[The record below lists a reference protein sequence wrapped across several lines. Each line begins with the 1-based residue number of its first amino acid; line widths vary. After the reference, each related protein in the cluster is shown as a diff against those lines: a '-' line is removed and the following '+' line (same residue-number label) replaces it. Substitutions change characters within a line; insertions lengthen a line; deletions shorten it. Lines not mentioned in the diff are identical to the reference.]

1 MPEDNRK
8 AFRLLLVVGVTALL
22 SGVLFAWSKPL
33 FPLLAGFFIAYVSHP
48 MASWFAKRRLPRIFG
63 FVVTLLL
70 LLAALSVFVFVFV
83 PAVMQ
88 ELAALGQKLPSWQ
101 EVLHERL
108 QPFLADLKARYPQA
122 FEELTKTLTG
132 FAQERLSQLAPK
144 LATWL
149 AQAIL
154 SSLSVVSFLLGLV
167 VALVIGA
174 YLTSDFPGF
183 VNSLRRLVPRPV
195 LPLVERIALDIHE
208 VLGAFA
214 KGQLLV
220 ALALAGMYTLGL
232 WLVGAPLALV
242 VGPLAGLLSF
252 IPYLGLVLG
261 AGAAVLLSFLDH
273 QDLLHPL
280 LALAVFV
287 VAQNIEGWVLTPKVV
302 GKGVGLHPVWVL
314 VSLLLGG
321 ELFGITGVMVAVP
334 VAAALRVVLLQALR
348 FYRTSRLFLGEPTPA
363 RLFTRPNCELC
374 RELAA
379 SLAQAVELY
388 GLQLEEVNVEEDP
401 QLLALYGE
409 RVPVLEVLGQ
419 EVVFGRAAPEDLF
432 TRLRLIL
439 GGERA

>member
-1 MPEDNRK
+1 MPEDNK
-8 AFRLLLVVGVTALL
+8 KTLRLLLVLGVAALL
-22 SGVLFAWSKPL
+22 FGVLFAWSKPL
-33 FPLLAGFFIAYVSHP
+33 FPLLAGFFIAYASHP
-48 MASWFAKRRLPRIFG
+48 MASWFARRRLPRILG

-70 LLAALSVFVFVFV
+70 LLAVLAVIVFVFV
-83 PAVMQ
+83 PAVIQ
-88 ELAALGQKLPSWQ
+88 ELAALRQKLPSWQ

-108 QPFLADLKARYPQA
+108 QPLLVDLKARYPQA
-122 FEELTKTLTG
+122 FEELTQKLSG
-132 FAQERLSQLAPK
+132 FAEERLAQLAPK
-144 LATWL
+144 LAGWL

-167 VALVIGA
+167 IALVIGA
-174 YLTSDFPGF
+174 YLTSDFPGC

-195 LPLVERIALDIHE
+195 LPLVESIALDIHG

-220 ALALAGMYTLGL
+220 ALALSGMYTLGL
-232 WLVGAPLALV
+232 WLVATPLALV

-280 LALAVFV
+280 LAMGVFV
-287 VAQNIEGWVLTPKVV
+287 VAQNVEGWILTPKLV

-314 VSLLLGG
+314 VALLLGG
-321 ELFGITGVMVAVP
+321 ELFGITGIMVAVP
-334 VAAALRVVLLQALR
+334 VAAALRVVLLRALR
-348 FYRTSRLFLGEPTPA
+348 FYRNSRLYLGEPTPA

-374 RELAA
+374 REFAA

-388 GLQLEEVNVEEDP
+388 GLQVEEVNIEQDP
-401 QLLALYGE
+401 QLLALYGQKI
-409 RVPVLEVLGQ
+409 PVLEVLGQ
-419 EVVFGRAAPEDLF
+419 EVIFGKATPEDLVA
-432 TRLRLIL
+432 RLRPIL